1 MRKDRGP
8 QLTIPVNAK
17 MKAQLEAAA
26 ARGGGQSV
34 ASLVRKIVMQAL
46 DGEHDGAARA
56 RGQKQQLT
64 T

>member
-8 QLTIPVNAK
+8 QLTIPVDAK

-34 ASLVRKIVMQAL
+34 ASLVMRAL
-46 DGEHDGAARA
+46 DGERDRAAASRPI
-56 RGQKQQLT
+56 QKQLSA
-64 T
+64 

>member
-17 MKAQLEAAA
+17 MKARLEAVA

-46 DGEHDGAARA
+46 ERDGAAA
-56 RGQKQQLT
+56 RKQLST
-64 T
+64 